1 MRKYTTEEFMK
12 SNKNLHIFRCGST
25 SAVSDVSVHTHEF
38 IEIVYVLS
46 GEMVH
51 EIDGCRYNTARGD
64 MLFMNYGC
72 THAFSSESTYT
83 YVNILFS
90 PELMADAVITTQNAF
105 SVLSLSAFNEMRSA
119 QDSGCVRFF
128 GKERDEIETLIFSM
142 LEEYEEKQTS
152 WETVLGNLLTNLI
165 IKMLRK
171 TELGIGKSE
180 MDGIWQS
187 LSEYIDQNLDSRLTL
202 AALAEK
208 CFYNPSY
215 FSRIFK
221 EKFGVSLTE
230 YITRKRL
237 SHAIMLLSES
247 VLSVEEIG
255 ECVGFPDK
263 NSLYHAFSRYLG
275 TTPGE
280 YRRTR

>member
-105 SVLSLSAFNEMRSA
+105 PCSPSPLS
-119 QDSGCVRFF
+119 
-128 GKERDEIETLIFSM
+128 T
-142 LEEYEEKQTS
+142 
-152 WETVLGNLLTNLI
+152 
-165 IKMLRK
+165 
-171 TELGIGKSE
+171 
-180 MDGIWQS
+180 
-187 LSEYIDQNLDSRLTL
+187 
-202 AALAEK
+202 K
-208 CFYNPSY
+208 CAP
-215 FSRIFK
+215 R
-221 EKFGVSLTE
+221 
-230 YITRKRL
+230 R
-237 SHAIMLLSES
+237 
-247 VLSVEEIG
+247 
-255 ECVGFPDK
+255 
-263 NSLYHAFSRYLG
+263 
-275 TTPGE
+275 TPGAFVSSARSE
-280 YRRTR
+280 TKSKR

>member
-72 THAFSSESTYT
+72 THAFSSENTYT

-142 LEEYEEKQTS
+142 LEEYEKKQTS

>member
-1 MRKYTTEEFMK
+1 MRIYTTEEFMK
-12 SNKNLHIFRCGST
+12 SSKNLHIFRCYGNPS
-25 SAVSDVSVHTHEF
+25 VSDGGVHTHEF

-46 GEMVH
+46 GDMVH
-51 EIDGCRYNTARGD
+51 EIDDCRYRTARGD

-72 THAFSSESTYT
+72 THTFSSGAPYS

-90 PELMADAVITTQNAF
+90 PELMGDAVITAQNAF
-105 SVLSLSAFNEMRSA
+105 SLLSLSAFNEMRSA

-142 LEEYEEKQTS
+142 LEEYEKKQTS

-171 TELGIGKSE
+171 TELRIAKSE
-180 MDGIWQS
+180 MDGLWHG

-215 FSRIFK
+215 FSRVFK

-237 SHAIMLLSES
+237 THAVELLENSE
-247 VLSVEEIG
+247 LSVDEIG
-255 ECVGFPDK
+255 ERTGFADK
-263 NSLYHAFSRYLG
+263 NSLYHAFARYLG

-280 YRRTR
+280 YRRGR

>member
-1 MRKYTTEEFMK
+1 M
-12 SNKNLHIFRCGST
+12 LST
-25 SAVSDVSVHTHEF
+25 YSPAATNPS
-38 IEIVYVLS
+38 LAQ
-46 GEMVH
+46 
-51 EIDGCRYNTARGD
+51 YND
-64 MLFMNYGC
+64 NYGIQKMNVENIKEL
-72 THAFSSESTYT
+72 TGFKGD
-83 YVNILFS
+83 VN
-90 PELMADAVITTQNAF
+90 ELMD
-105 SVLSLSAFNEMRSA
+105 SV
-119 QDSGCVRFF
+119 
-128 GKERDEIETLIFSM
+128 
-142 LEEYEEKQTS
+142 
-152 WETVLGNLLTNLI
+152 
-165 IKMLRK
+165 K

-247 VLSVEEIG
+247 VLSVEEIR

>member
-202 AALAEK
+202 AALAKK

-247 VLSVEEIG
+247 ELSVEEIG

>member
-12 SNKNLHIFRCGST
+12 SNKNLHIFRCGRT

-142 LEEYEEKQTS
+142 LEEYEKKQTS

-247 VLSVEEIG
+247 ELSVEEIG

>member
-1 MRKYTTEEFMK
+1 MK
-12 SNKNLHIFRCGST
+12 SNKNLHIFRCGGT
-25 SAVSDVSVHTHEF
+25 SLTSDGSVHTHEF

-72 THAFSSESTYT
+72 THTFSSESAYT

-142 LEEYEEKQTS
+142 LEEYEKKQTS

-230 YITRKRL
+230 YITRRRL
-237 SHAIMLLSES
+237 SHAITLLSES

-255 ECVGFPDK
+255 ERVGFPDK
-263 NSLYHAFSRYLG
+263 SSLYHAFSRYLG

-280 YRRTR
+280 YRRGR

>member
-142 LEEYEEKQTS
+142 LEEYEKKQTS

>member
-1 MRKYTTEEFMK
+1 MRIYTAEQYMK
-12 SNKNLHIFRCGST
+12 SNKNIHISKCGKEHCMAGDSL
-25 SAVSDVSVHTHEF
+25 HTHDF

-51 EIDGCRYNTARGD
+51 EIDGCSYRTSHGD

-72 THAFSSESTYT
+72 RHAFSSEGDYT

-90 PELMADAVITTQNAF
+90 PEVMADAVITAQNAF

-119 QDSGCVRFF
+119 QDFGCVRFF

-142 LEEYEEKQTS
+142 LEEYEKKQTS
-152 WETVLGNLLTNLI
+152 WQTVMGNLLTNLI

-171 TELGIGKSE
+171 TELGIEKNE
-180 MDGIWQS
+180 RDGIWQS
-187 LSEYIDQNLDSRLTL
+187 LSDYIDQNLDSRLTL

-215 FSRIFK
+215 FSRVFK

-230 YITRKRL
+230 YVTRKRL
-237 SHAIMLLSES
+237 SHAVELLSRSE
-247 VLSVEEIG
+247 LSVDEIS
-255 ECVGFPDK
+255 ERVGFSDK

-280 YRRTR
+280 YRRGK